1 MPFSN
6 GHYDP
11 VTLALMTRAF
21 DEAWA
26 EVQSTMKAS
35 LLGDGSTTRTKM
47 ALRIMAAARDGV
59 RDLERMKRLA
69 IRAVDG
75 TGPN

>member
-1 MPFSN
+1 MPFAD

-11 VTLALMTRAF
+11 VTLALITRAF

-26 EVQSTMKAS
+26 EVQSKMKDS
-35 LLGDGSTTRTKM
+35 LLGDGSGIRRTM
-47 ALRIMAAARDGV
+47 ALRIMAAARDGM
-59 RDLERMKRLA
+59 RDLERLKRLA

-75 TGPN
+75 TEVH